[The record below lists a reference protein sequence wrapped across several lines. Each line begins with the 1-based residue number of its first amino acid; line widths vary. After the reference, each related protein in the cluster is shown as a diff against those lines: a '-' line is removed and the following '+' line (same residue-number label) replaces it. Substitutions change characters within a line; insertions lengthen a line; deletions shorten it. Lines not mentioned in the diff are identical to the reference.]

1 MSMQNSNMR
10 CLVEA
15 CKQLGI
21 ACTARDSIGNWITVH
36 LSTDLQFVRSK
47 TPFNSSSMDTIFRDK
62 EYSYRLLHSEIK
74 TPETVGYLD
83 PHVEE
88 QWQPLVTFKT
98 IDEIQKD
105 IVQRFGVPVIV
116 KRNSGA
122 QGDNVFMATT
132 PEQVTQALES
142 IFDKNKISYD
152 SVAIAQPYVAIA
164 REYRVLWFR
173 GQMMLVYEKVTTQGK
188 PVSLSPLANPGS
200 LTRIIPLDDPV
211 SLQIRS
217 FLESSPTIRGFE
229 YCGFDVA
236 IDTSGA
242 FWVIEVNG
250 WPGTMK
256 LTRDNGDGPLI
267 AVYKKILVQ
276 LQGGVSL

>member
-21 ACTARDSIGNWITVH
+21 AYTAQDAIGNWITVH
-36 LSTDLQFVRSK
+36 LDSDLHFVRSK

-62 EYSYRLLHSEIK
+62 EYCYMLLRKEIQ
-74 TPETVGYLD
+74 TPQTVGYLD
-83 PHVEE
+83 PRVEE

-98 IDEIQKD
+98 VDAIRDD
-105 IVQRFGVPVIV
+105 IVQRFGLPVIV

-132 PEQVTQALES
+132 PEEVSKALES
-142 IFDKNKISYD
+142 IFNKHTTSYD
-152 SVAIAQPYVAIA
+152 SVAIAQPYVAIS

-200 LTRIIPLDDPV
+200 LTRIIPLDDPISV
-211 SLQIRS
+211 QIRA
-217 FLESSPTIRGFE
+217 FLETSPTIRSFE

-236 IDTSGA
+236 IDTSDTL
-242 FWVIEVNG
+242 WVIEVNG

-256 LTRDNGDGPLI
+256 LTRDNGDEALV
-267 AVYKKILVQ
+267 AVYKKILQQ
-276 LQGGVSL
+276 LQGKVV